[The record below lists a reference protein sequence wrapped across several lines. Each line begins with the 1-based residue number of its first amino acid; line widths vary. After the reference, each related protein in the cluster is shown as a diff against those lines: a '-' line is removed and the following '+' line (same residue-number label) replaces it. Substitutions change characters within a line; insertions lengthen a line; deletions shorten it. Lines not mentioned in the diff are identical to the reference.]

1 MWCVT
6 TLFPV
11 FSHEVAWVNAH
22 LSCPKYTSATTTICR
37 FHIRQQSLSNWRW
50 STLSKW
56 FICISQP
63 YSDNLVKCPLGIHA
77 IKKMLVLLKCNDVKM
92 FFFHSLIN
100 MSGQNDRKLKACPD
114 KWSSW
119 PDIVHWQHAKK
130 VVSDSPRLVD
140 FVIGLVNSA
149 FNLPDE
155 QVKYFEEFNL
165 QRNGEI
171 TSAHQKIWG
180 ASWNDVRA
188 SKC

>member
-1 MWCVT
+1 
-6 TLFPV
+6 
-11 FSHEVAWVNAH
+11 
-22 LSCPKYTSATTTICR
+22 
-37 FHIRQQSLSNWRW
+37 
-50 STLSKW
+50 
-56 FICISQP
+56 
-63 YSDNLVKCPLGIHA
+63 
-77 IKKMLVLLKCNDVKM
+77 
-92 FFFHSLIN
+92 
-100 MSGQNDRKLKACPD
+100 MSGQNDRKLKVCPD

-140 FVIGLVNSA
+140 FVIGLVNSVL
-149 FNLPDE
+149 NLPDE

-180 ASWNDVRA
+180 ASWNDVWA